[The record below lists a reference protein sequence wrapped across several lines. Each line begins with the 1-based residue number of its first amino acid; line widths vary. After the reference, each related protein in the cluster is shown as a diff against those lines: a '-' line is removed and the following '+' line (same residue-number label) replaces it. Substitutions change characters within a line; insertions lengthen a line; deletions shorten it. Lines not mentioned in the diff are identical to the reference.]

1 MRAEVRMMASDLA
14 RMDKEYTWHPFTQM
28 SDYLNR
34 EPLVIVGGEGAYLI
48 DSEGNRYLDGVS
60 SLWVNI
66 HGHRRPEIDRAITEQ
81 LGKIAHTTM
90 LGLANEPASLLAER
104 LVKIAPGNLGKV
116 FYSDNGSTAMEVAIK
131 IAYQY
136 WVNRGEGGRTRFL
149 SLENAY
155 HGDTLGAVSIGGI
168 DLFHACYRPLLFPA
182 YHAPSPYCYRCP
194 LQKSHP
200 SCGLECLNKAEEI
213 LSERSREII
222 AIVAESAVQGA
233 AGMIVMP
240 PGYLKGLE
248 ELARRYGVPLIL
260 DEVAM
265 GFGRTGTMFA
275 CEHEG
280 VKPDIM
286 ALAKGITGGYL
297 PLAATLV
304 TEEIFGAFVGG
315 MDRTFYHGHSYTGNP
330 LACAAA
336 LATLEIFEQ
345 EQTLRRIAPLI
356 DLLTARLD
364 ECRSLAHVG
373 DVRQK
378 GLVAGIE
385 LVQDRESGE
394 PYPSEL
400 TMGYQ
405 VIYRAREEGVIIRP
419 LGNVIVVMPPL
430 CVTEEELNR
439 LMDVIILSI
448 REVTEGPSQ
457 T

>member
-1 MRAEVRMMASDLA
+1 MASELA
-14 RMDKEYTWHPFTQM
+14 ELDKRYIWHPFTQM
-28 SDYLNR
+28 SDYLGR
-34 EPLVIVGGEGAYLI
+34 EPLVIVGGEGPYLI
-48 DSEGNRYLDGVS
+48 DEKGDRYLDGVS
-60 SLWVNI
+60 SLWVNL

-81 LGKIAHTTM
+81 LGKIAHSTM
-90 LGLANEPASLLAER
+90 LGLANEPASLLARR
-104 LVKIAPGNLGKV
+104 LVEIAPKGISKV

-131 IAYQY
+131 LAYQY
-136 WVNRGEGGRTRFL
+136 WVNRGEEGRTRFL
-149 SLENAY
+149 SLQNAY

-194 LQKSHP
+194 LGKSHP
-200 SCGLECLNKAEEI
+200 SCGLECLAWAEE
-213 LSERSREII
+213 LLATHAREII

-248 ELARRYGVPLIL
+248 ELARKYGVLLIL

-280 VKPDIM
+280 VSPDIM
-286 ALAKGITGGYL
+286 AVAKGITGGYL

-304 TEEIFGAFVGG
+304 TEEVFQTFVGG
-315 MDRTFYHGHSYTGNP
+315 MDKTFYHGHSYTGNP

-336 LATLEIFEQ
+336 LATLDIFEK
-345 EQTLRRIAPLI
+345 ENTLERVVHLAG
-356 DLLTARLD
+356 LLESRLE
-364 ECRSLAHVG
+364 ECKALPHVG

-385 LVQDRESGE
+385 LVADKGSGE
-394 PYPSEL
+394 PYSPEL

-405 VIYRAREEGVIIRP
+405 VIYRARHEGVIIRP
-419 LGNVIVVMPPL
+419 LGNVIVVMPPF
-430 CVTEEELNR
+430 CVTDDELNR
-439 LMDVIILSI
+439 LMDVIVLSI
-448 REVTEGPSQ
+448 VDVTEKGWRA
-457 T
+457 

>member
-1 MRAEVRMMASDLA
+1 MANRLAEL
-14 RMDKEYTWHPFTQM
+14 DKKYIWHPFTQM

-34 EPLVIVGGEGAYLI
+34 EPLVIVRGEGSYLI
-48 DSEGNRYLDGVS
+48 DSDGNRYLDGVS

-66 HGHRRPEIDRAITEQ
+66 HGHRRPEIDKAIVEQ

-104 LVKIAPGNLGKV
+104 LVSIAPGSLSKV

-136 WVNRGEGGRTRFL
+136 WVNRGDTKRTRFL

-155 HGDTLGAVSIGGI
+155 HGDTIGSVSIGGI

-194 LQKSHP
+194 LGKSHP

-213 LSERSREII
+213 LKEHSHEII
-222 AIVAESAVQGA
+222 AVVAESAVQGA

-240 PGYLKGLE
+240 PGYMKGLE
-248 ELARRYGVPLIL
+248 ELARKYGVPLIL

-265 GFGRTGTMFA
+265 GVGRTGTMFA

-280 VKPDIM
+280 VQPDIM

-304 TEEIFGAFVGG
+304 TQEIFEAFVGDMG
-315 MDRTFYHGHSYTGNP
+315 KTFYHGHSYTGNP

-336 LATLEIFEQ
+336 LATLDIFEK
-345 EQTLRRIAPLI
+345 ENTLEHVNHLAGI
-356 DLLTARLD
+356 LTQRLE
-364 ECRSLAHVG
+364 ECKALKHVG

-385 LVQDRESGE
+385 LVRDKETRE
-394 PYPSEL
+394 PYPPEL

-419 LGNVIVVMPPL
+419 LGNVIVVIPPF
-430 CVTEEELNR
+430 CFTDEELNR

-448 REVTEGPSQ
+448 RDVTEKG
-457 T
+457 

>member
-1 MRAEVRMMASDLA
+1 MAEYLA
-14 RMDKEYTWHPFTQM
+14 ELDKRYIWHPFTQM
-28 SDYLNR
+28 SDYLER
-34 EPLVIVGGEGAYLI
+34 DPLVIVGGEGSYLI
-48 DSEGNRYLDGVS
+48 DSEGRRYLDGVS

-66 HGHRRPEIDRAITEQ
+66 HGHRRPEIDGAIVNQ

-104 LVKIAPGNLGKV
+104 LVKLAPGRLSKV

-131 IAYQY
+131 VAYQY
-136 WVNRGEGGRTRFL
+136 WVNKGDTKRTRFL
-149 SLENAY
+149 SLQNAY
-155 HGDTLGAVSIGGI
+155 HGDTIGSVSIGGI

-194 LQKSHP
+194 LGRSHP
-200 SCGLECLNKAEEI
+200 SCGLECLEKAEEI
-213 LSERSREII
+213 LSAHSEEII
-222 AIVAESAVQGA
+222 AVVAESAVQGA

-248 ELARRYGVPLIL
+248 RLARRYGVPLIL

-275 CEHEG
+275 CEHEE
-280 VKPDIM
+280 VEPDIM

-297 PLAATLV
+297 PLAATLF
-304 TEEIFGAFVGG
+304 TQEIFDAFVGDMG
-315 MDRTFYHGHSYTGNP
+315 KTFYHGHSYTGNP

-336 LATLEIFEQ
+336 LATLDIFER
-345 EQTLRRIAPLI
+345 ENTLERVRALSGILSERLEECK
-356 DLLTARLD
+356 LL
-364 ECRSLAHVG
+364 EHVG

-385 LVQDRESGE
+385 LVKDKDTKE
-394 PYPSEL
+394 PYPPEL
-400 TMGYQ
+400 TMGYR

-419 LGNVIVVMPPL
+419 LGNVIVVIPPL
-430 CVTEEELNR
+430 CFTEEELNR

-448 REVTEGPSQ
+448 REVTE
-457 T
+457 

>member
-1 MRAEVRMMASDLA
+1 MGNYLAEL
-14 RMDKEYTWHPFTQM
+14 DKKYIWHPFTQM

-34 EPLVIVGGEGAYLI
+34 EPLVIVGGEGSYLI
-48 DSEGNRYLDGVS
+48 DSDGNRYLDGVS
-60 SLWVNI
+60 SLWVNV
-66 HGHRRPEIDRAITEQ
+66 HGHKRPEIDQAIRAQ
-81 LGKIAHTTM
+81 LDKIAHTTM

-104 LVKIAPGNLGKV
+104 LVKIAPGNLSKV

-136 WVNRGEGGRTRFL
+136 WVNRGDTKRTRFL

-155 HGDTLGAVSIGGI
+155 HGDTIGAVSIGGI

-194 LQKSHP
+194 LGKSHP

-213 LSERSREII
+213 LSAHSSEII
-222 AIVAESAVQGA
+222 AVVAESAVQGA

-248 ELARRYGVPLIL
+248 ELARKYGVPLIL

-265 GFGRTGTMFA
+265 GVGRTGTMFA

-304 TEEIFGAFVGG
+304 TREIFDAFVGDMG
-315 MDRTFYHGHSYTGNP
+315 KTFYHGHSYTGNP

-336 LATLEIFEQ
+336 LATLNIFEK
-345 EQTLRRIAPLI
+345 ENTLEKVNRLSN
-356 DLLTARLD
+356 LLTERLE
-364 ECRSLAHVG
+364 ECKRLEHVG

-378 GLVAGIE
+378 GFVAGIE
-385 LVQDRESGE
+385 LVKDKETKE
-394 PYPSEL
+394 PYPPEL

-405 VIYRAREEGVIIRP
+405 VIYRARREGVIIRP
-419 LGNVIVVMPPL
+419 LGNVIVVIPPFSF
-430 CVTEEELNR
+430 TEEELNR

-448 REVTEGPSQ
+448 RDVTE
-457 T
+457 